1 MERTLIVLKPDAV
14 QRRLV
19 GRIIERFE
27 RKGLRLVGVKMLRM
41 DEERARRMYSAHE
54 GQHFYEPLMAFVTSS
69 PVVAMVLRG
78 PQAISVARSLIG
90 TTDGREA
97 AAGTIRGDWGLSPR
111 HNLVHGSDSAE
122 SAQQEIPIFFE
133 PQELLDYGMDD
144 MKWVSPT

>member
-27 RKGLRLVGVKMLRM
+27 RKGLRLVGMKMLRM
-41 DEERARRMYSAHE
+41 DEQRARRMYSVHE
-54 GQHFYEPLMAFVTSS
+54 GQHFYEPLMAFIMSS

-78 PQAISVARSLIG
+78 PQAVSVARSLIG

-122 SAQQEIPIFFE
+122 SAEKEVPIFFE
-133 PQELLDYGMDD
+133 PEELLDYGMDD